1 MLTVLHDAD
10 QMLTSLSGD
19 EWYTCIQTKHTS
31 DEVWQWHLGCG
42 SPWGDQMLKHVCW
55 GLLMLVISFLPTAA
69 VCTLIDGS
77 PRWLSGCVFS
87 KQGILFPAGD
97 MMLAESWLISS
108 SVMSRV
114 KSTALPSFTCDLLTF
129 PSVLGYKNHVCSNI
143 SFDHYD
149 IMNTGLRFGGV
160 SLPVILDLKGLPRI
174 GTSSFWIWI
183 S

>member
-19 EWYTCIQTKHTS
+19 EWYTCIQTKHTLWWS
-31 DEVWQWHLGCG
+31 LTVALRMWVSLRWSNAKTC
-42 SPWGDQMLKHVCW
+42 
-55 GLLMLVISFLPTAA
+55 LLRLINACHFISTNCSC
-69 VCTLIDGS
+69 VDGS

-129 PSVLGYKNHVCSNI
+129 PSVLGYKNHVSSNI

-160 SLPVILDLKGLPRI
+160 SIPVVLDLKGLPRI